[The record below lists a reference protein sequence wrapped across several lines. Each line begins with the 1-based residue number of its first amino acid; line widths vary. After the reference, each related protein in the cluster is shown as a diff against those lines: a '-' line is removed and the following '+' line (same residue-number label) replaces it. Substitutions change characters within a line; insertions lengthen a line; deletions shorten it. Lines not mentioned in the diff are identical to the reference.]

1 MMLGLTIL
9 GIIDTVLPRI
19 DPNYRP
25 AIVSEILPDW
35 WTWQVWVIAILIVA
49 LFATLETAY
58 RKIRDLTPRDIA
70 INLAFNPDRPDYKEI
85 DEDYETY
92 TIGAAGRGA
101 TIENPEVYV
110 HSLFK
115 RTPRYT
121 SINVSHV
128 RLRPTPSSL
137 TVINVG
143 IATTYFVSVFIHKA
157 GEKEITFCHIDHSGK
172 SIPLEVGEWQLVIV
186 ARGSNSTKE
195 GVIRLLL
202 NLDEQGNLGVA
213 RKIGG

>member
-1 MMLGLTIL
+1 MLGLTIL

-85 DEDYETY
+85 DGNYETY

-115 RTPRYT
+115 RIPRRT

-128 RLRPTPSSL
+128 RLRPTSSSL
-137 TVINVG
+137 NVINIG
-143 IATTYFVSVFIHKA
+143 IATTYFVNVFIHKA
-157 GEKEITFCHIDHSGK
+157 GERGITFCHLDRSGK
-172 SIPLEVGEWQLVIV
+172 PIPLEVGEWQLVLV
-186 ARGSNSTKE
+186 ARGSNSTEE

-202 NLDEQGNLGVA
+202 NLDEQGNLDVT